1 MSCLSLIVKASV
13 HWAILI
19 HQTFIGQLLSDLLD
33 DCVNQLLV
41 ICDSQFGHV
50 LLRAPWLSILVPLR
64 CLLSLHTFAVLF
76 QACLLVLI
84 YVLVEICWLKM
95 VACCWTRIH
104 CPQIDLVVT
113 SSIIVFAL
121 KNVLGI
127 PIDLQQVAPY

>member
-1 MSCLSLIVKASV
+1 MSCLSVIVEASV
-13 HWAILI
+13 HWAILV
-19 HQTFIGQLLSDLLD
+19 HRTSIGQLLFDLVD
-33 DCVNQLLV
+33 DCVNQPLV
-41 ICDSQFGHV
+41 ICDSKFAHV
-50 LLRAPWLSILVPLR
+50 LLRAPWLSILVPLW

-95 VACCWTRIH
+95 AGCCWTRIH

-113 SSIIVFAL
+113 SNIIVFAL

-127 PIDLQQVAPY
+127 PIDL